1 MCLVG
6 EERRFEIRLTELGW
20 REVTGWVKMVGLK
33 ERDGLNQ
40 DELGYIR

>member
-20 REVTGWVKMVGLK
+20 REVTGWVKMVWVEGK
-33 ERDGLNQ
+33 GWVESR
-40 DELGYIR
+40 